1 MTRCWHQAQGTVR
14 RSLQDGGLGSEY
26 NPGRR
31 AAVRIGGIGPR
42 TSRLL
47 EVVFFVSGIPG
58 GPAATRAACPAQ
70 LLSGENLMSDRV
82 PMTRDGYEKMK
93 AELDRLENEDKPRIA
108 ERIAAARAEGDLSE
122 NAEYHGQREA
132 LGMLQARINRL
143 KDRLSR
149 ASIVDPSKLPKD
161 KVALGATV
169 RVKDLDLDDEEE
181 FTLVGAGEEDF
192 DAGRYPLTG
201 PIGQG
206 LLGKKIGDRVAIPA
220 PRGVINFEVLD
231 IRFE

>member
-1 MTRCWHQAQGTVR
+1 
-14 RSLQDGGLGSEY
+14 
-26 NPGRR
+26 
-31 AAVRIGGIGPR
+31 
-42 TSRLL
+42 
-47 EVVFFVSGIPG
+47 
-58 GPAATRAACPAQ
+58 
-70 LLSGENLMSDRV
+70 MSDRV